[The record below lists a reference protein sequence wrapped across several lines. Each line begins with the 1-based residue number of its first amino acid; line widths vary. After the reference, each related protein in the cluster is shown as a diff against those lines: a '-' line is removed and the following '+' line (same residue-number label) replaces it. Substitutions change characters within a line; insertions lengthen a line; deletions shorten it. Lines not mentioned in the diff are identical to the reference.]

1 VSAGAA
7 VLPADPSAPERP
19 RQARAGWLLPPVVAG
34 LAGLG
39 VWALLAARPGSAL
52 PSPAQAAHAFAGLV
66 ASGDLAG
73 ILGRTLA
80 LLLLGFAGAVAVGV
94 ALGIALG
101 QHRWTDQALSPYLI
115 GLQSLPNAVL
125 VPLGVVVAGTG
136 AWTVLG
142 LTVVAAAPAVAIGTR
157 DAIHSIPPLLVR
169 AARTMGAQGAT
180 LVRRVAVP
188 AALPGIV
195 DALQFGWAFAFRAVV
210 AAEIIIGTGIGA
222 FLKGATAE
230 GRIDQVLVVVV
241 VVLAV
246 GILVDRL
253 GFARARRSLRARRG
267 LAVAGEAP

>member
-1 VSAGAA
+1 MLEPATAAPAGSPR
-7 VLPADPSAPERP
+7 PAWTT
-19 RQARAGWLLPPVVAG
+19 WLLPPLVAG
-34 LAGLG
+34 LAGLAA
-39 VWALLAARPGSAL
+39 WALLAARPGSEL
-52 PSPAQAAHAFAGLV
+52 PSPGETFQAFLGLL
-66 ASGDLAG
+66 ASGDLVS
-73 ILGRTLA
+73 ILGRTLV
-80 LLLLGFAGAVAVGV
+80 LLLLGFAGALVVGV

-169 AARTMGAQGAT
+169 AARTMGAEGTT

-210 AAEIIIGTGIGA
+210 AAEIIIGSGIGA
-222 FLKGATAE
+222 FLRGATQD

-253 GFARARRSLRARRG
+253 GFARARRALRSRRG
-267 LAVAGEAP
+267 LAIAGEAP